1 VSRPPAARPPN
12 RPAERAPRAAAAR
25 RPRRVLICP
34 DKFKGTLSAAAAA
47 RAIARGWRASRPA
60 DTLDLLPIS
69 DGGDGFGEL
78 LGQLLGAEPCEVAT
92 VDAAHRPRRA
102 RWWWE
107 PRRRLAIVE
116 SARVIGLARLPP
128 GKFHPFDLDTF
139 GLGAVLRAVAR
150 RRPRRTLVGLG
161 GSATNDAGFGLA
173 RALGWRFFARDG
185 RALTRWTQLAEL
197 ARVRPPRQR
206 PAWGELLV
214 AVDVRNR
221 LLGLR
226 GCTRI
231 YGPQKGLRPED
242 LAPAELCLRRL
253 ARVRGR
259 AGRRAAPAGVPGAGA
274 AGGLGYG
281 LMVFA
286 GARLVPGFDLF
297 ARLSGLSERVA
308 RADWVITG
316 EGALDETTLA
326 MGKGVGGVARLCR
339 QKRRPCLAL
348 AGVVSDRA
356 RAERWFAAVHA
367 LAPDLTSPARARHE
381 AGKWLT
387 ELARRVAAAWPA

>member
-1 VSRPPAARPPN
+1 MSRPPAARLPS
-12 RPAERAPRAAAAR
+12 RPAGRAPRAAAAD

-78 LGQLLGAEPCEVAT
+78 LGQLLDAEPCEVAT

-139 GLGAVLRAVAR
+139 GLGTVLRAVAR
-150 RRPRRTLVGLG
+150 RQPRRTLVGLG

-173 RALGWRFFARDG
+173 RALGWQFFARDG
-185 RALTRWTQLAEL
+185 RALTRWMELAEL

-221 LLGLR
+221 LLGPR

-242 LAPAELCLRRL
+242 LAPAERCLQRL
-253 ARVRGR
+253 ARVLGR
-259 AGRRAAPAGVPGAGA
+259 AGRRASPAGVPGAGA

-286 GARLVPGFDLF
+286 GARLLPGFDLF
-297 ARLSGLSERVA
+297 ARLSGLGERVA

-367 LAPDLTSPARARHE
+367 LTPDLTTPARARRE
-381 AGKWLT
+381 AAQWLT

>member
-1 VSRPPAARPPN
+1 M
-12 RPAERAPRAAAAR
+12 
-25 RPRRVLICP
+25 LICP
-34 DKFKGTLSAAAAA
+34 DKFKGTLSATAAA

-78 LGQLLGAEPCEVAT
+78 LGQLLGAEACEVAT
-92 VDAAHRPRRA
+92 LDAAHRPRRA

-107 PRRRLAIVE
+107 PRRRLALVE

-128 GKFHPFDLDTF
+128 GQFHPFDLDTF

-185 RALTRWTQLAEL
+185 RALTRWTELAEL
-197 ARVRPPRQR
+197 ASVRPPRQR

-221 LLGLR
+221 LLGPR

-242 LAPAELCLRRL
+242 LTPAERCLRRL
-253 ARVRGR
+253 ARVLGR
-259 AGRRAAPAGVPGAGA
+259 AGRRVAPAGLPGAGA

-286 GARLVPGFDLF
+286 GARLVPGFELF
-297 ARLSGLSERVA
+297 ARLSGLDERVA

-348 AGVVSDRA
+348 AGMVSDRA
-356 RAERWFAAVHA
+356 RAARWFASVHA
-367 LAPDLTSPARARHE
+367 LTPDLTSPARAKRE
-381 AGKWLT
+381 AAKWLT
-387 ELARRVAAAWPA
+387 ELARRVAAAWSA